1 MIRLHFPIKPRAEK
15 LFGDTA
21 FGTDELFTDGRENV
35 AQKFVYI
42 KSGNEYF
49 AVINDGTYGSCF
61 VDGTFCQSLL
71 RSAAYCAHPLP
82 DRPLLS
88 TDRYTERIDMGK
100 RSFSFRIF
108 GGKDPDCI
116 PKLAQEFA
124 EKPFALN
131 LFPLG
136 DNNKAYK
143 TVRLSNDNIILV
155 TLKKSEEENGF
166 IIRLQNNS
174 SKEQYS
180 SIKIFDIEKELHF
193 LKYEVKTLLYL
204 SDSVSEQ
211 KFMSI

>member
-1 MIRLHFPIKPRAEK
+1 
-15 LFGDTA
+15 
-21 FGTDELFTDGRENV
+21 
-35 AQKFVYI
+35 
-42 KSGNEYF
+42 
-49 AVINDGTYGSCF
+49 
-61 VDGTFCQSLL
+61 
-71 RSAAYCAHPLP
+71 
-82 DRPLLS
+82 
-88 TDRYTERIDMGK
+88 MGK

-136 DNNKAYK
+136 DDNKTYK
-143 TVRLSNDNIILV
+143 TVCLSNDNIILV

-193 LKYEVKTLLYL
+193 SKYEVKTLLYF
-204 SDSVSEQ
+204 SGSVSEQ